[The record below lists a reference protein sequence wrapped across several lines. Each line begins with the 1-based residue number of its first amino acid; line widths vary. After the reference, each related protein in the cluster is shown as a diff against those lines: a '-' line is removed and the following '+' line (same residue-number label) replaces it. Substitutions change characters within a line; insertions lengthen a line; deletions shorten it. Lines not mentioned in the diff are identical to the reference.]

1 EPWLDALDDSGARLA
16 GVYSVPLLAP
26 ALAAKLG
33 VALGRCIVVTAN
45 RGGLRQCFV
54 EEGRLRFG
62 RLERT
67 GEMAPQALAMFVR
80 SETQRL
86 AQYLTTLRVL
96 PREGAPVQVLVVA
109 PTGQRAAFEHALV
122 SDARLVF
129 HTVEAAEAGRA

>member
-1 EPWLDALDDSGARLA
+1 MMNLILPMSARRILYFTAEDRYLYRSAGNALELEARFSGNEA
-16 GVYSVPLLAP
+16 GVSEF
-26 ALAAKLG
+26 
-33 VALGRCIVVTAN
+33 

-54 EEGRLRFG
+54 DEGRLRFG

-67 GEMAPQALAMFVR
+67 SEMAPQALALFVR

-96 PREGAPVQVLVVA
+96 PRESGALHVLVVA
-109 PTGQRAAFEHALV
+109 PAGQRALFEQALV

-129 HTVEAAEAGRA
+129 